1 MVAGLPNITGD
12 LRGFSAPGRTN
23 SQFRTGAFK
32 DISSPYAVA
41 VWHAAAAA
49 YQVDVGFDASRS
61 SSIYGSS
68 ATVTPL
74 SQSVLWCVKY

>member
-1 MVAGLPNITGD
+1 MAGLPNITG
-12 LRGFSAPGRTN
+12 GFTLFQMLSNDYA
-23 SQFRTGAFK
+23 SGAFRVTK
-32 DISSPYAVA
+32 SNAPYGSRTSGT
-41 VWHAAAAA
+41 
-49 YQVDVGFDASRS
+49 QRDESFTLDASRS